1 MPKQRDPL
9 TSFVQRGMAAQKAAA
24 DDGIAQ
30 ATLEQLSSLSLLMA
44 RAVEAAITF
53 RKAIN
58 AAPLSKDA
66 RAELWRD
73 FINRLPP

>member
-9 TSFVQRGMAAQKAAA
+9 TSFVQRGMAAQKAA
-24 DDGIAQ
+24 DDVIAK